1 MPRPRKTKE
10 KVERRPNTLSLRILT
25 QIHSELKTLISS
37 RERDISPRIV
47 FEDPTSVDEE
57 MTEQYQETV
66 NAMNWV
72 NKADQVFARIDASI
86 YKAKAD
92 CGINIFISEDARFKR
107 LLARVEEC
115 IRHKPNKGRD
125 KVKDS
130 LEKKIKLL
138 QGGESQS
145 FRGYDI
151 PSINTSIW
159 SVQEYND
166 MRSQVR
172 GLKTAIRSM
181 KDKLLQKNVSTLVE
195 LYKEDWDFLLKEAL
209 ISGEEE

>member
-1 MPRPRKTKE
+1 
-10 KVERRPNTLSLRILT
+10 
-25 QIHSELKTLISS
+25 
-37 RERDISPRIV
+37 
-47 FEDPTSVDEE
+47 
-57 MTEQYQETV
+57 
-66 NAMNWV
+66 
-72 NKADQVFARIDASI
+72 
-86 YKAKAD
+86 
-92 CGINIFISEDARFKR
+92 
-107 LLARVEEC
+107 
-115 IRHKPNKGRD
+115 
-125 KVKDS
+125 

-159 SVQEYND
+159 SIQEHND